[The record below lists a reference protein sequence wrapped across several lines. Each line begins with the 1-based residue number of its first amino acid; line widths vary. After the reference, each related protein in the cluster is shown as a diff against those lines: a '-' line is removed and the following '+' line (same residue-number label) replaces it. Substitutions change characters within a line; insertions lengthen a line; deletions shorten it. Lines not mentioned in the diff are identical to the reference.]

1 MNVKKDLQLHH
12 IACLE
17 LAVLTRGHVEGN
29 SLALIERL
37 EAVHL
42 DLGKM
47 NEKVF
52 AILLGDEAVAFSGL
66 NHLTVPS
73 AILKSSSLPLKPG
86 R

>member
-1 MNVKKDLQLHH
+1 MHECKKDLQLHH

-29 SLALIERL
+29 SLAFIERL

-52 AILLGDEAVAFSGL
+52 AILLGDEAIAFFRVEPL
-66 NHLTVPS
+66 NSTFRHFK
-73 AILKSSSLPLKPG
+73 ILFSSP
-86 R
+86 